1 MPFIIFLNKIQLGSL
16 SLISMFNCF
25 QFTIVNILVPAT
37 LVITFE
43 GNRTSSMIF
52 EGDFLGYFF
61 IID

>member
-43 GNRTSSMIF
+43 GNRISSMIF
-52 EGDFLGYFF
+52 AGDFLGYFF